1 MQQKQVL
8 GRMPALV
15 TRRRAAALAAAL
27 GAGAA
32 MLMASPAGPASAALA
47 APLPVPAARTVSV
60 TAHPTTGGAIRP
72 FSNPLDITCTFTIGT
87 PFAGSGVVS
96 AGAAATCT
104 YDRDG
109 TPANVQFLDLDDHL
123 LFNTAFKDHQESS
136 PSDKSSAS
144 TFVFAACQHGTWDN
158 TASLGVTFPAG
169 YVPQTMSAAYT
180 TTATIAHCPGD
191 PPTCLVSCPG
201 SGGGPDPAVR
211 AREPETQPGARL
223 QALTR

>member
-1 MQQKQVL
+1 
-8 GRMPALV
+8 MPALV

-32 MLMASPAGPASAALA
+32 MLMASPAVPASAAPA
-47 APLPVPAARTVSV
+47 APPPASAGQTVSV
-60 TAHPTTGGAIRP
+60 TAHPAAGGAIRP
-72 FSNPLDITCTFTIGT
+72 FSNPLDITCTFTIDT
-87 PFAGSGVVS
+87 PVAGSGVVS
-96 AGAAATCT
+96 AGSRATCT

-123 LFNTAFKDHQESS
+123 LLNTVFKDDQESS
-136 PSDKSSAS
+136 PSGKPSAS
-144 TFVFAACQHGTWDN
+144 TFVFAACQHGTWAN

-180 TTATIAHCPGD
+180 TTDTIAHCPGD

-211 AREPETQPGARL
+211 AREPEIQPGARL
-223 QALTR
+223 QALIR